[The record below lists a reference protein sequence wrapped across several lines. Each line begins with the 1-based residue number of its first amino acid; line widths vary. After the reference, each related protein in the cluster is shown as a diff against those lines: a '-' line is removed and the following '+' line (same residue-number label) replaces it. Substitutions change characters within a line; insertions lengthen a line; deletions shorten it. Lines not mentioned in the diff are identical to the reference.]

1 MTAKNILLVE
11 PGYPNKY
18 PPLGL
23 MKIAAYH
30 GPFGRNDNLRFVKG
44 DTPEVLAQVWDRV
57 YVTTLFSFEWKRT
70 SAAIDFAL
78 QAARSQAERVF
89 VGGIAATLMF
99 EEFRREPR
107 WAGVRFIKGLLDQPP
122 ALSLQLAAED
132 GDFGVDDIAGTPI
145 EELVPDY
152 GILKHIDYPYP
163 VRDAYF
169 GYASR
174 GCIRKCSFC
183 GVPKLEGGQ
192 REMPPITSLVVGV
205 DEQFGP
211 KKDLILMDNNVAASS
226 RYKEVIAEI
235 RDVGFQRGAVFKKP
249 GSPPVKR
256 RVDFNQGVDARILS
270 KTPMYLQEMSKIC
283 IDPLRIAFDH
293 VGMRRVYERSVEMAA
308 DYGLRSLS
316 NYMLYNFMDA
326 PSDLYQRMSIN
337 IELNERLGVRIW
349 SFPMRYLP
357 VTMKDRSH
365 VGKKWNRYYLR
376 SFQIMLQATHGVVSG
391 SNDFFLR
398 AFGSSEEDFE
408 RLLALPHAFIF
419 QRDFY
424 EHGEG
429 RGSPGRI
436 PLSTPT
442 PVENTAYRAHRF
454 AQLHS
459 ARTPPSGSVPSP
471 SLGQVHKPPPSPTR
485 ALPRDRHESFNGH
498 GHRPSLPGTH
508 ARPHA
513 PRARCDRRRRRPLR
527 VNRADNRP
535 HPAEDRHSG
544 CRKCPMTPS
553 WVATYSALSRRVCT
567 TTHSS
572 STGNT
577 SRTPPMQ
584 SPPSATAPAP

>member
-1 MTAKNILLVE
+1 MTKKNILLVE

-30 GPFGRNDNLRFVKG
+30 GPSGRDDNLRFVKG
-44 DTPEVLAQVWDRV
+44 DAPDVLSSVWDRV
-57 YVTTLFSFEWKRT
+57 YVTTLFSFEWRRT

-78 QAARSQAERVF
+78 RAVRGQAERVF

-107 WAGVRFIKGLLDQPP
+107 WAGVRFIKGLLDQPA
-122 ALSLQLAAED
+122 ALSLELSAED
-132 GDFGVDDIAGTPI
+132 GDFGADDTVSTPI

-152 GILKHIDYPYP
+152 SILEHIPYAYP

-174 GCIRKCSFC
+174 GCVRKCSFC
-183 GVPKLEGGQ
+183 GVPKLEGAQ
-192 REMPPITSLVVGV
+192 REMPPITSLVMGV
-205 DEQFGP
+205 DQQFGP
-211 KKDLILMDNNVAASS
+211 KKDLILMDNNVAASA
-226 RYKEVIAEI
+226 RYQEVVAEI
-235 RDVGFQRGAVFKKP
+235 RDLGFQRGASFERP
-249 GSPPVKR
+249 GSASVKR

-270 KTPMYLQEMSKIC
+270 KTPMYLKEMATIC

-308 DYGLRSLS
+308 DHGLRSLS

-337 IELNERLGVRIW
+337 IELNDRLGVRIW

-365 VGKKWNRYYLR
+365 VGAKWNRYFLR

-391 SNDFFLR
+391 SDEFFER
-398 AFGSSEEDFE
+398 AFGSSYDEFE

-424 EHGEG
+424 ENGDG
-429 RGSPGRI
+429 RPILDEYLALQRRLSSQQQAELIGLLSETLLKRPRRDAFRAVVADRSVGALTRQLARFHAIDTKAAKVTDIAQVFPELTPDHLLPEPDALVEDAGLYETVDSPTGRI
-436 PLSTPT
+436 PLTDLTRS
-442 PVENTAYRAHRF
+442 
-454 AQLHS
+454 S
-459 ARTPPSGSVPSP
+459 A
-471 SLGQVHKPPPSPTR
+471 
-485 ALPRDRHESFNGH
+485 N
-498 GHRPSLPGTH
+498 
-508 ARPHA
+508 A
-513 PRARCDRRRRRPLR
+513 P
-527 VNRADNRP
+527 
-535 HPAEDRHSG
+535 
-544 CRKCPMTPS
+544 
-553 WVATYSALSRRVCT
+553 
-567 TTHSS
+567 
-572 STGNT
+572 
-577 SRTPPMQ
+577 
-584 SPPSATAPAP
+584 